1 MKLHLEIQPRI
12 PRFVLERNRRLFDPC
27 SAIANRA
34 TIKRTETGTVCLK
47 KLCSNVSLA
56 SNFRSGI

>member
-34 TIKRTETGTVCLK
+34 TIKRTETGGNCLLEK
-47 KLCSNVSLA
+47 TLFQCLVSIE
-56 SNFRSGI
+56 F